1 MRGFDQRRD
10 GLFSYVRPE
19 SRIPQGHP
27 LRVIRTLADEALAAL
42 DDQFAALYSENGR
55 PSIPP
60 EQLLRA
66 LLLQAFYT
74 IRSERQLMEQL
85 NYNLLFRWFVGLS
98 VDDPVWVPTV
108 FSKNRDRLLE
118 GDIAAAFMSTVL
130 DLPQVKGLLSDE
142 HFSVDGTLIKA
153 WASMK
158 SFRRKDGHDEPPAPG
173 RNGERNFKGE
183 KRSNE
188 THASATDPD
197 ARLAKKSGGQE
208 AKLGFTGHLLME
220 NRNGLIVDARLTH
233 ATGTAEPE
241 AALEMLGALPGTGKK
256 TVGAD
261 KNYDTAAFVA
271 ASRDLGVTPH
281 VAQNITAHRG
291 SNIDGRTTR
300 HDGYRISQVIRKRIE
315 EANGW
320 VKEVGGMA
328 QTKFRGLGRV
338 GWMFTLKAAAYNL
351 IRLPRLVATG

>member
-1 MRGFDQRRD
+1 MRGNDIRRD

-19 SRIPQGHP
+19 SRIPSSHP
-27 LRVIRTLADEALAAL
+27 LRLIRGVADAALKALDTQLAAL
-42 DDQFAALYSENGR
+42 YAENGR

-66 LLLQAFYT
+66 LLVQAFYT

-118 GDIAAAFMSTVL
+118 GDIAAAFMDAVL
-130 DLPQVKGLLSDE
+130 NLPRVKAVLSDE
-142 HFSVDGTLIKA
+142 HFSVDGTLIQA

-158 SFRRKDGHDEPPAPG
+158 SFRRKDGNDEPPAPG
-173 RNGERNFKGE
+173 RNGERNFHKD

-188 THASATDPD
+188 THASTTDPD
-197 ARLAKKSGGQE
+197 ARLARKSNGEG
-208 AKLGFTGHLLME
+208 AKLAFTGHLLME
-220 NRNGLIVDARLTH
+220 NRHGLVVNACLTH

-241 AALEMLGALPGTGKK
+241 AALAMLEALPEAGRKS
-256 TVGAD
+256 VGAD
-261 KNYDTAAFVA
+261 KAYDTAAFVA
-271 ASRDLGVTPH
+271 SSRAAGVTPH
-281 VAQNITAHRG
+281 VAQNINTHRG
-291 SNIDGRTTR
+291 SNIDRRTTR
-300 HDGYRISQVIRKRIE
+300 HAGYRLSQVIRKRIE

-320 VKEVGGMA
+320 IKQVGGMA
-328 QTKFRGLGRV
+328 QTKLRGVERV
-338 GWMFTLKAAAYNL
+338 EWTFVFKAAAYNL
-351 IRLPRLVATG
+351 IRLPRLLATG

>member
-19 SRIPQGHP
+19 SRIPREHP
-27 LRVIRTLADEALAAL
+27 LRLIRRFADDALTAL
-42 DDQFAALYSENGR
+42 NEQFAALYSENGR

-66 LLLQAFYT
+66 LLLQAFYS

-108 FSKNRDRLLE
+108 FSKNRDRLLA
-118 GDIAAAFMSTVL
+118 GDIAAAFMDAVL
-130 DLPQVKGLLSDE
+130 NLPPVKTLLSDE
-142 HFSVDGTLIKA
+142 HFSVDGTLIQA

-158 SFRRKDGHDEPPAPG
+158 SFRRKDGKDEPPAPG
-173 RNGERNFKGE
+173 RNGERNFHRE

-188 THASATDPD
+188 THASTTDPD
-197 ARLAKKSGGQE
+197 ARLTKKSKGQE
-208 AKLGFTGHLLME
+208 AKLAFTGHLLME
-220 NRNGLIVDARLTH
+220 NRNGLVVDARLTH

-241 AALEMLGALPGTGKK
+241 TALAMLQALPAAGHK

-261 KNYDTAAFVA
+261 KAYDTAAFVA
-271 ASRDLGVTPH
+271 SSRAAGVTPH
-281 VAQNITAHRG
+281 VAQNITAQRG

-300 HDGYRISQVIRKRIE
+300 HAGYRISQVIRKRIE

-320 VKEVGGMA
+320 IKEVGGMA
-328 QTKFRGLGRV
+328 QTKLRGV
-338 GWMFTLKAAAYNL
+338 KSVEWMFVFKAAAYNL
-351 IRLPRLVATG
+351 VRLPRLLVTA